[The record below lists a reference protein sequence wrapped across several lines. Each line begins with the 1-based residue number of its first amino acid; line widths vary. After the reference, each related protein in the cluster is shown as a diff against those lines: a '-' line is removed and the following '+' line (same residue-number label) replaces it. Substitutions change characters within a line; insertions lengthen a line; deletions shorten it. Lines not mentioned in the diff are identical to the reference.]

1 MLEKVALAIIG
12 LGVICYISLLIIGMI
27 AVFPYG
33 LIGLLFLVGIGF
45 LFVKVLM
52 ERLSNKEDEYYIRNV
67 EK

>member
-1 MLEKVALAIIG
+1 MIG